1 MYHANV
7 DVNLMAENVIQ
18 MNSRIMINVDGGAKN
33 IIYLKKVIFGILLHV
48 VAKTSNIYC
57 WQFSDYL

>member
-18 MNSRIMINVDGGAKN
+18 MNSGIMINVDGSAKN
-33 IIYLKKVIFGILLHV
+33 IIYLKKVILESFY
-48 VAKTSNIYC
+48 T
-57 WQFSDYL
+57 